1 MLYQHPYYQRGRD
14 RITRVIEESDGD
26 EAEDERPRRTPEP
39 EVLMQNVQSTNNDQQ
54 QCSFHSNLAATIGK
68 MPAYYGTAP
77 RKIATLPRGCYN
89 ELRREWQPKTMMT
102 NTPETKTEV
111 GNYFVSNY
119 PPFSLWQPAYIPQVI
134 EALSQHPRIEDP
146 LGLYL
151 HIPFCRKRCKFCYF
165 KVYTDKNASEIER
178 YLDALI
184 KENEIYS
191 RTLAFQGRQLRFAY
205 FGGGTPSYISEKQLH
220 YLVEGLNRHV
230 SWENA
235 EEVTFECEPGTL
247 RKSKLETL
255 KDIGVTRLSL
265 GVEHFNDDVLEANGR
280 AHLSPEIYQAYQWAR
295 EVDFAQINIDLIA
308 GMMGESEERWRD
320 TVRRAI
326 ELEPDSVTI
335 YQMELPYNT
344 VISREMIEK
353 GLDSPIADWPTKRRW
368 VDYAFERFQERGY
381 RVASAYTLAT
391 TRKPC
396 RFIYTDALWH
406 GGDMIGLGVSSFSHF
421 GGVHFQNAHNF
432 EEYVRLLDSDQL
444 PLLRALSLTRKQK
457 LIREMIL
464 QLKTGALDT
473 DYFRRKFGVEIW
485 DEFQPVYERLND
497 DDLLARNNGTI
508 ELTRSGLLQV
518 DSFLSEFFEAE
529 LRPVRYA

>member
-1 MLYQHPYYQRGRD
+1 
-14 RITRVIEESDGD
+14 
-26 EAEDERPRRTPEP
+26 
-39 EVLMQNVQSTNNDQQ
+39 
-54 QCSFHSNLAATIGK
+54 
-68 MPAYYGTAP
+68 
-77 RKIATLPRGCYN
+77 
-89 ELRREWQPKTMMT
+89 MT
-102 NTPETKTEV
+102 TDISKTKTEV

-119 PPFSLWQPAYIPQVI
+119 PPFSQWMPEYVPSAI
-134 EALSQHPRIEDP
+134 EALDQPPRTQDP

-165 KVYTDKNASEIER
+165 KVYTDKNASQIEI

-191 RTLAFQGRQLRFAY
+191 RASALQGRQLRFAY

-220 YLVEGLNRHV
+220 YLIEGLNRHV

-255 KDIGVTRLSL
+255 KEIGVTRLSL
-265 GVEHFNDDVLEANGR
+265 GVEHFNDDILEANGR

-295 EVDFAQINIDLIA
+295 EVDFPQINIDLIA
-308 GMMGESEERWRD
+308 GMMGESEELWRE

-344 VISREMIEK
+344 VISQEMIEK
-353 GLDSPIADWPTKRRW
+353 GLDSPIADWPQKRRW
-368 VDYAFERFQERGY
+368 VDYAFEQFEARGY
-381 RVASAYTLAT
+381 LTASAYTLAT
-391 TRKPC
+391 TKKPC

-421 GGVHFQNAHNF
+421 GGVHFQNAHTF
-432 EEYVRLLDSDQL
+432 EAYISALDENRL
-444 PLLRALSLTRKQK
+444 PLLRALSLTPRQK
-457 LIREMIL
+457 LIREMVL
-464 QLKTGALDT
+464 QLKTGAIDRE
-473 DYFRRKFGVEIW
+473 YFSRKFGVDIW
-485 DEFQPVYERLND
+485 KEFQPVYEQLED
-497 DDLLARNNGTI
+497 EKLLEREDTKI
-508 ELTRSGLLQV
+508 TLTRKGLLQV
-518 DSFLSEFFEAE
+518 DHFLSEFFEPD
-529 LRPVRYA
+529 LIQVRYV